1 MIHRKLF
8 HNQAGN
14 AVLIVLA
21 VLVVAAVGGL
31 AYFYGKVGNEGS
43 KQDASAL
50 AAAAAQA
57 ATAPTAPATTNNNA
71 AAGAAGETA
80 QANPPIIKPGN
91 PVVAK
96 LSNGEEVTRLDVF
109 NFIQTL
115 PPQTRQLPLEQL
127 YPMALEQVIN
137 GKLIAEKTKG
147 VNLDSDPEVK
157 KQLAEAKTQIT
168 RTVYI
173 EQQIT
178 KKVTEERLKAVYDEY
193 VKNFPDIQD
202 AKARHI
208 LVKEEAKA
216 KDLVKQLNE
225 GASFEE
231 LAKANS
237 IDGTAQNGGDLG
249 YFAKTDVVPA
259 FGEAAFN
266 LEVGQYS
273 KKPVKTDFGYHVIKV
288 EEKRKRPPAAYED
301 IKPFLEAQVR
311 RQILDEM
318 VQQWRNEAG
327 IQRFDI
333 NGEVI
338 EPAAGEEAPATTPP
352 ATPAAQ

>member
-1 MIHRKLF
+1 MYNRRSF
-8 HNQAGN
+8 HNQSGN

-31 AYFYGKVGNEGS
+31 AYFYGKVGKEGV
-43 KQDASAL
+43 KQEASSL
-50 AAAAAQA
+50 AAAAAE
-57 ATAPTAPATTNNNA
+57 
-71 AAGAAGETA
+71 AAGQTPAAKAADGSTTT
-80 QANPPIIKPGN
+80 PPVIKPGN

-96 LSNGEEVTRLDVF
+96 MKGGEVTRLDVF
-109 NFIQTL
+109 NFIQSL

-137 GKLIAEKTKG
+137 ARLIAEKTKG
-147 VNLDSDPEVK
+147 VNLDGDAEVK
-157 KQLAEAKTQIT
+157 KQLAEAKTQIV

-178 KKVTEERLKAVYDEY
+178 KKVTDERLKAVYDEY

-202 AKARHI
+202 VKGRHI
-208 LVKEEAKA
+208 LVKEESKA
-216 KDLVKQLNE
+216 KDLIKQLNE

-266 LEVGQYS
+266 LKVGEYT

-288 EEKRKRPPAAYED
+288 EEQRKRPPASFED

-318 VQQWRNEAG
+318 VQDWRTQAD

-333 NGEVI
+333 NGDAI
-338 EPAAGEEAPATTPP
+338 KASANDQKPAAAAPASN
-352 ATPAAQ
+352 